1 MVLPMSRATPIYVA
15 VVDDDESLCRSLS
28 RLLRASDIQ
37 AVTYSS
43 AEAFLADTKHP
54 RFDCLVLDIQL
65 GGMSG
70 IELAQQL
77 ADVADPTPIIFI
89 TAHDDE
95 EAWEQAMAACCAAY
109 FRKTDCGADVLDAIR
124 RLAA

>member
-1 MVLPMSRATPIYVA
+1 MNRATPIYVA

-54 RFDCLVLDIQL
+54 RFDCLILDIQL

-95 EAWEQAMAACCAAY
+95 EAWEQAMTARCAAY
-109 FRKTDCGADVLDAIR
+109 FRKTDCGADVLHAIR

>member
-1 MVLPMSRATPIYVA
+1 MPQMSRATPIYVA

-43 AEAFLADTKHP
+43 AEDFLADTKHP

-77 ADVADPTPIIFI
+77 ADVTDPMPIIFI
-89 TAHDDE
+89 TSHDDE
-95 EAWEQAMAACCAAY
+95 EVWEQAMTACGAAY
-109 FRKTDCGADVLDAIR
+109 FSKSDCGADVLDAIR